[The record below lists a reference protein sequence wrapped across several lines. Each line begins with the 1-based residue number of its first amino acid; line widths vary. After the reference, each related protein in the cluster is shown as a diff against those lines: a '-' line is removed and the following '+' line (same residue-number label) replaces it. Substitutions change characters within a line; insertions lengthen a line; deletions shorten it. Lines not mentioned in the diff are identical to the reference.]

1 MPRMIRH
8 ISTNLAAMLVLHI
21 TPGHRWTISTSGII
35 RTRVMVLDTAMI
47 MAIAAGGLSDSAMH
61 THHGTTRPIIM
72 TITRPGMRRTITTI
86 ILPGGLTMV
95 ITTVVIAMETKGITK
110 ITTITVM
117 LAMVVAMA
125 TVDME
130 TGPASI
136 QMMSGAPRV
145 AIAAMLILEAEKQHR

>member
-1 MPRMIRH
+1 
-8 ISTNLAAMLVLHI
+8 
-21 TPGHRWTISTSGII
+21 
-35 RTRVMVLDTAMI
+35 
-47 MAIAAGGLSDSAMH
+47 
-61 THHGTTRPIIM
+61 
-72 TITRPGMRRTITTI
+72 
-86 ILPGGLTMV
+86 MV
-95 ITTVVIAMETKGITK
+95 ITTEVIAMEIKGITK

-145 AIAAMLILEAEKQHR
+145 AITAMLILEAEKQHR